1 VPRRRASVLALAVI
15 LGGLAPTEAR
25 AHAGLRFSNPA
36 AGAALGDTP
45 KVVEITFWEKP
56 EATLSEIRVL
66 DTAGT
71 ARQVDRPAPVPDAPT
86 ALAVH
91 VRPLEKGVYTVT
103 WRTISSVDGHATVG
117 AFAVGVGVKPSGVVG
132 SGMAPAYPPPTPREM
147 VARAVFIAGLV
158 LLLGTAA
165 ATVLRFGGSSDLR
178 LAAAGWLAALAGLVL
193 LAAAQ
198 RRNAGASYVALAHTA
213 IGRTLLARAV
223 ALLAAGAALATAARS
238 ADAPAD
244 RIRRVMAGVALAA
257 LAAMAVHSAAGHA
270 AASGTLAVAIPAA
283 VAQWTHFAA
292 VGVWM
297 GGLAALLL
305 ALRGAPSMEKAEA
318 VARFSRIAAVG
329 LLAVAV
335 TGVWRTRNEL
345 SSWHDLASTGYGRTV
360 AVKLALAAAIAAL
373 GAFNRWRSVPA
384 AATSL
389 RSLRR
394 AGGGELAL
402 AAGAVVAAAVL
413 GTLAPPRSGYAA
425 PTELEAEGA
434 DFGTTVRVRLTAA
447 SDQPG
452 PNRFLARV
460 VDYDSKDPVP
470 ARRVT
475 LRFTPLDDPGVAST
489 SLALDRGAGEAW
501 EGSGPNLAFDGR
513 WRITTRIERERDSV
527 EVPLDVEAKT
537 APQFVSVE
545 RIPGQ
550 APKYTVEVRTEGY
563 VRFSPDSERPGP
575 SVVSVT
581 CYDVVGDERPIEQM
595 VVTFAGP
602 DGHIHTPPLRRLQ
615 AGSFVVDVVLNEGR
629 NTLAAVARTGDGV
642 RLRAVV
648 ALDVPA
654 ASRKDP

>member
-1 VPRRRASVLALAVI
+1 MDRRRASVLALAVI
-15 LGGLAPTEAR
+15 LGGLAPREAR

-45 KVVEITFWEKP
+45 KVVQITFWEKP

-71 ARQVDRPAPVPDAPT
+71 ARQLDRPAPVPDAPM

-103 WRTISSVDGHATVG
+103 WRTISSLDGHATVG
-117 AFAVGVGVKPSGVVG
+117 AFAFGVGVKPSGVVG

-147 VARAVFIAGLV
+147 VARALFIAGVV
-158 LLLGTAA
+158 LLLGAA
-165 ATVLRFGGSSDLR
+165 SATVLRFGGPSDLR
-178 LAAAGWLAALAGLVL
+178 LAAAGWAAALVGLLL

-213 IGRTLLARAV
+213 IGRTLFWRAV
-223 ALLAAGAALATAARS
+223 ALLAAGVALVAAARS
-238 ADAPAD
+238 AETAD
-244 RIRRVMAGVALAA
+244 RIRRLMTGVALAA
-257 LAAMAVHSAAGHA
+257 LVAMAVHTAAGHA
-270 AASGTLAVAIPAA
+270 PASGSRVVAIPAA
-283 VAQWTHFAA
+283 IAHWTHFAA

-305 ALRGAPSMEKAEA
+305 ALRGAPSLEKAEA

-329 LLAVAV
+329 LLAVAL

-345 SSWHDLASTGYGRTV
+345 SSWHDLAATGYGRTV

-389 RSLRR
+389 RWLRR

-402 AAGAVVAAAVL
+402 AAGAVAAAAVL

-425 PTELEAEGA
+425 PTELEAMGS
-434 DFGTTVRVRLTAA
+434 DFGTSVRVRLTAA

-452 PNRFLARV
+452 PNRFLVRV
-460 VDYDSKDPVP
+460 VDYDSRDPVP

-489 SLALDRGAGEAW
+489 SLALERGAEDGW
-501 EGSGPNLAFDGR
+501 QGSGPNLAFDGR
-513 WRITTRIERERDSV
+513 WRITARIERERDSV
-527 EVPLDVEAKT
+527 EVPLDVEART

-550 APKYTVEVRTEGY
+550 APKFTVEVRTEGY

-575 SVVSVT
+575 RAVSIT

-595 VVTFAGP
+595 VVTLATP
-602 DGHIHTPPLRRLQ
+602 DGHVRTPPIRRLQ
-615 AGSFVVDVVLNEGR
+615 PGRFVVDAVLNEGR
-629 NTLAAVARTGDGV
+629 NTLAAVARTSDGV

-648 ALDVPA
+648 ALDVTA

>member
-1 VPRRRASVLALAVI
+1 
-15 LGGLAPTEAR
+15 
-25 AHAGLRFSNPA
+25 
-36 AGAALGDTP
+36 
-45 KVVEITFWEKP
+45 
-56 EATLSEIRVL
+56 
-66 DTAGT
+66 
-71 ARQVDRPAPVPDAPT
+71 
-86 ALAVH
+86 
-91 VRPLEKGVYTVT
+91 
-103 WRTISSVDGHATVG
+103 
-117 AFAVGVGVKPSGVVG
+117 
-132 SGMAPAYPPPTPREM
+132 
-147 VARAVFIAGLV
+147 
-158 LLLGTAA
+158 
-165 ATVLRFGGSSDLR
+165 
-178 LAAAGWLAALAGLVL
+178 
-193 LAAAQ
+193 
-198 RRNAGASYVALAHTA
+198 
-213 IGRTLLARAV
+213 
-223 ALLAAGAALATAARS
+223 
-238 ADAPAD
+238 
-244 RIRRVMAGVALAA
+244 
-257 LAAMAVHSAAGHA
+257 
-270 AASGTLAVAIPAA
+270 
-283 VAQWTHFAA
+283 
-292 VGVWM
+292 VWM

-389 RSLRR
+389 RLLRR

-489 SLALDRGAGEAW
+489 SLALERGVGQAW

-581 CYDVVGDERPIEQM
+581 CYDVVGDERPIGQM
-595 VVTFAGP
+595 AVTFAGP

-615 AGSFVVDVVLNEGR
+615 TGSFVVDVVLNEGR